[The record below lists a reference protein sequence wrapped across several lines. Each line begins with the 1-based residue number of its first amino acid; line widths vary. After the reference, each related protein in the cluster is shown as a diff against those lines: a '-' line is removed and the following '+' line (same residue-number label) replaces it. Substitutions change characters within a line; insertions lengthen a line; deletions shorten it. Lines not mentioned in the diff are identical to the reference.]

1 MISERELFFSC
12 LSMPKA
18 QLLGLL
24 NQDCDKSLDIEL
36 KIVNDWIENGR
47 CECCKNLLI
56 KNKKVSL
63 DCEHLNKKIEEKTKE
78 IEKSIEI
85 KSNALIFRN
94 LYKSKRF
101 RQRLHTF
108 KI

>member
-1 MISERELFFSC
+1 MNGQELMYAY
-12 LSMPKA
+12 LTIPKVS
-18 QLLGLL
+18 LLHLL
-24 NQDCDKSLDIEL
+24 NIDCKKSLDIEL
-36 KIVNDWIENGR
+36 KIVNDWIENER
-47 CECCKNLLI
+47 CECCKNPLI

-63 DCEHLNKKIEEKTKE
+63 DCEHLNKKIEKKIKE

-94 LYKSKRF
+94 LCKSKRF

>member
-1 MISERELFFSC
+1 MNEQELFYTC
-12 LSMPKA
+12 LSIPKVS
-18 QLLGLL
+18 LLHLL
-24 NQDCDKSLDIEL
+24 NIDCDKSLDIEL
-36 KIVNDWIENGR
+36 KIVEDWIENER
-47 CECCKNLLI
+47 CECCKNPLV
-56 KNKKVSL
+56 KNKKISL

-85 KSNALIFRN
+85 KSNALIFKN
-94 LYKSKRF
+94 LCKSKRF